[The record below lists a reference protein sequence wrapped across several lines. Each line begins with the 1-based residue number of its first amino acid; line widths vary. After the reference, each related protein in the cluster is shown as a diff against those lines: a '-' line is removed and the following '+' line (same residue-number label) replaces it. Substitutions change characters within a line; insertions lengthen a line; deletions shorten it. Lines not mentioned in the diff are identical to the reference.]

1 MQKHTIP
8 DLSEIMAQE
17 QILKCVL
24 VWVMQTEYRQQ
35 VLKVLFF
42 SEYVSGNKEMSQNG
56 PFLQET

>member
-42 SEYVSGNKEMSQNG
+42 SEYVPGNKEMSQNG